1 MGSNKE
7 EWRWLLSELPKLRRD
22 GVLDEP
28 ASESLAKYC
37 QDELDIKPP
46 QWRFIYTLFFIGAG
60 MIVAGL
66 VLLCSNYWY
75 NFPPSLQLGICVLP
89 AVLAFASGMLTILG
103 QRNQL
108 WREFTAVL
116 TAVAMGL
123 VIAMAYQVSQ
133 SIGGLREIYMLTLF
147 TALPFI
153 YIFNSIALT
162 TVYVFMLFGLC
173 RWQADYPL
181 AGILATIGVLPML
194 HIHISKSSAD
204 RVWSRYLMLIVAGFG
219 MYSCGLNWYPA
230 LSSLALA
237 GTMLYAGWTLSERN
251 EGYLRNPWLWGSFLV
266 MLALLAMACADVRF
280 FQIETGVKKEALWA
294 YWLFTGVVLANNIR
308 LFPKSRLDAKRICTG
323 LAVLLP
329 LLTFC
334 GVSAPLMKLIFNIY
348 LGVYGAVLMFDGFK
362 RSRLLTYNGGIAMVL
377 MLIACRFFDT
387 DLSRLTRAVAFVAI
401 GVVMIAGNFI
411 FFRRRFQAG
420 R

>member
-1 MGSNKE
+1 MGNNKE
-7 EWRWLLSELPKLRRD
+7 ALHWLLSELPKLRRE
-22 GVLDEP
+22 GVLDDP

-37 QDELDIKPP
+37 HDELDIKPP

-60 MIVAGL
+60 MIAAGL
-66 VLLCSNYWY
+66 VLLCNNYWY
-75 NFPPSLQLGICVLP
+75 NFPRILQFGVCVLP
-89 AVLAFASGMLTILG
+89 AVLAFVSGMITILG
-103 QRNQL
+103 QKNQL

-116 TAVAMGL
+116 TAVALGL
-123 VIAMAYQVSQ
+123 LIAMSHQVSQ
-133 SIGGLREIYMLTLF
+133 SIGSWSEIYLLTLF
-147 TALPFI
+147 TVLPFV

-162 TVYVFMLFGLC
+162 TVYVFMLFGFC
-173 RWQADYPL
+173 HWRATYPL

-194 HIHISKSSAD
+194 HIQFSGKNPN
-204 RVWSRYLMLIVAGFG
+204 RVWARFLMLLVAGFG
-219 MYSCGLNWYPA
+219 MYYCGLNWYPA

-237 GTMLYAGWTLSERN
+237 GTMLYAGWMISERN
-251 EGYLRNPWLWGSFLV
+251 ESNLRNPWLWVSFLS
-266 MLALLAMACADVRF
+266 MLALLAMASADVRF
-280 FQIETGVKKEALWA
+280 FQIEPDVSREAMWA

-329 LLTFC
+329 LLIFC
-334 GVSAPLMKLIFNIY
+334 GVSAPLMKLVFNVY

-387 DLSRLTRAVAFVAI
+387 DLSQLTRSIAFVVI
-401 GVVMIAGNFI
+401 GAVLIAGNFI